1 MDFPGV
7 ACEECR
13 MIFQIDGGLPDCE
26 TGNGC
31 TIPPLDEN
39 GRRIMDMRE
48 KLVKLKDLI
57 DPGTILNLYGATR
70 DDLDLLIKVEELM
83 NSTQR

>member
-13 MIFQIDGGLPDCE
+13 MIFEIDGDLPACE
-26 TGNGC
+26 AGRGC
-31 TIPPLDEN
+31 TIPTLYEK
-39 GRRIMDMRE
+39 GKRIMDMRE
-48 KLVKLKDLI
+48 KLAKLKDLV

-70 DDLDLLIKVEELM
+70 DDLDLLMKVEELM
-83 NSTQR
+83 NPTKQ